1 MRTIGDR
8 LKEQRQRAGLTQSQ
22 AAELEGLSR
31 QYIWKLEEGEN
42 EPPAW
47 PLLVKLARR
56 YQCSADYLLG
66 LTDDPA
72 AELSAPL
79 TGEVLTLLERLTAL
93 PGSVQTM
100 AVELLGVVARYEEA
114 RRTERVGDWNA
125 LVQLLE
131 KLSDDASVVT
141 RRLLDG
147 GSITMAELLGLAQ
160 AVGEHKRNDGA

>member
-8 LKEQRQRAGLTQSQ
+8 LKERRQRAGLTQSQ

-79 TGEVLTLLERLTAL
+79 TGEVLTLLDF
-93 PGSVQTM
+93 S
-100 AVELLGVVARYEEA
+100 
-114 RRTERVGDWNA
+114 
-125 LVQLLE
+125 
-131 KLSDDASVVT
+131 S
-141 RRLLDG
+141 
-147 GSITMAELLGLAQ
+147 AQ
-160 AVGEHKRNDGA
+160 WR

>member
-8 LKEQRQRAGLTQSQ
+8 LKEQRQRAGLTQAQ

-79 TGEVLTLLERLTAL
+79 TGID
-93 PGSVQTM
+93 
-100 AVELLGVVARYEEA
+100 EL
-114 RRTERVGDWNA
+114 
-125 LVQLLE
+125 
-131 KLSDDASVVT
+131 
-141 RRLLDG
+141 
-147 GSITMAELLGLAQ
+147 
-160 AVGEHKRNDGA
+160 